1 MNLVHLQHSK
11 LLNQMKRI
19 KPVFQLLLLIS
30 IAFLIYY
37 LTKIDYLIFDKIEI
51 NYLLLTVSII
61 LLWLGFLIS
70 AISWKAALKANNIEI
85 GTSKAIYSQG
95 AAIFAKYIPGKI
107 WVILGRAS
115 IVAKDK
121 RELIKI
127 STISLKEQLVYLVI
141 GLLTSFAV
149 LLFMP
154 VNDWYLAAFFF
165 TVAGLSLF
173 LFSKKIHFQGEKI
186 FEKVFRKKI
195 EIPFVSIRQSLPYAV
210 VLLILW
216 LTWSVGFYLL
226 CRSVYPG
233 TQFIAAFIFPV
244 SVSYGLLAIF
254 LPGGIGVR
262 EGIMVLLLTSSGMEP
277 AMATT
282 ISVLSRIWFI
292 TGEIFIFSA
301 AFVAKRK
308 QKAFA
313 N

>member
-1 MNLVHLQHSK
+1 
-11 LLNQMKRI
+11 MKKI
-19 KPVFQLLLLIS
+19 KPVFQLLLLLS

-51 NYLLLTVSII
+51 DYLLMSVSII
-61 LLWLGFLIS
+61 MLWSGFLIS
-70 AISWKAALKANNIEI
+70 AISWQAALKANHINIS
-85 GTSKAIYSQG
+85 TSEAVYSQG

-115 IVAKDK
+115 IVVKEK
-121 RELIKI
+121 KELLKS
-127 STISLKEQLVYLVI
+127 STISLKEQLVYLMI

-154 VNDWYLAAFFF
+154 LNEWYLAAIFF

-173 LFSKKIHFQGEKI
+173 LFSKKIHFWSEKLFGKI
-186 FEKVFRKKI
+186 FNQRI
-195 EIPFVSIRQSLPYAV
+195 EIPFISIRQSLPYAGI
-210 VLLILW
+210 LLILW
-216 LTWSVGFYLL
+216 LIWSIGFYFL
-226 CRSVYPG
+226 CRSVYPE
-233 TQFIAAFIFPV
+233 TQFVAAFIFPV

-262 EGIMVLLLTSSGMEP
+262 EGVMVLLLTSSGMEP

-308 QKAFA
+308 LTTFA
-313 N
+313 NN